1 LKNKRYLVRVI
12 VQATGALKCQ
22 TTDET
27 TLNDG
32 YL

>member
-1 LKNKRYLVRVI
+1 LVRVI